1 MNSFIKITLELESGK
16 TFDTINELETRLDG
30 IINKAAGPVNIN
42 IVPPSLDEIK
52 NLGNISLLL
61 NELNA
66 PRAGINSS
74 GKSSINNTVVSGSRE
89 NELKKEENEFLNHQI
104 KLAGIEK
111 KYSLQRRETASDES
125 RSKLKSAELMLL
137 SAGGLFGSQ
146 AALYKTISIA
156 EATMSAYNAANAA
169 LLPPPI
175 GAGPILGEI
184 QAGIVL
190 MNSLKRVERIA
201 AAQIPGYAK
210 GGIVVGEKGP
220 EVIENMQD
228 YASGRAELIQKTVI
242 ALQNGLNGTTGLSSQ
257 LFNEIK
263 SLRSDLNK
271 ILERPALAFLDD
283 REAKKVY
290 YRGGYFARKTR

>member
-1 MNSFIKITLELESGK
+1 MNSFIKITLDLDSGK
-16 TFDTINELETRLDG
+16 AFDTINELETRLDG
-30 IINKAAGPVNIN
+30 IINKTANPLVINSAPLSVNSIEN
-42 IVPPSLDEIK
+42 F
-52 NLGNISLLL
+52 GNISELLK
-61 NELNA
+61 ELNNKGTGMGA
-66 PRAGINSS
+66 IGKSLGS
-74 GKSSINNTVVSGSRE
+74 GKE
-89 NELKKEENEFLNHQI
+89 KELKKEEDDFLNHQI
-104 KLAGIEK
+104 KLTGIEN
-111 KYSLQRRETASDES
+111 KYSLLRRETAANES
-125 RSKLKSAELMLL
+125 RSKIKSAELMLL

-190 MNSLKRVERIA
+190 MNSLKRVEKIA

-228 YASGRAELIQKTVI
+228 YASGRAELVQKTVL
-242 ALQNGLNGTTGLSSQ
+242 ALQNGLNGTTGFSSQ
-257 LFNEIK
+257 IFNEIK
-263 SLRSDLNK
+263 NLRSDLNK

-283 REAKKVY
+283 KEAKKVY